1 MYQRSLI
8 KAGCVSCELN
18 TNWGWTLWPL
28 WDPGWPLPQRG
39 DVGRCSECCN
49 SGKGICSNNMLFWE
63 ELNHTW
69 IYLYYH
75 GQECVRAKST
85 VGLETVIHF
94 FYASYGPSSFIQLSF
109 IWVISVSAHHRKT
122 LCNGKQQK
130 QMFLYGKIQQGPSPF
145 WPVCFHLVPSKY
157 DAVVSPA
164 FENKAK

>member
-94 FYASYGPSSFIQLSF
+94 FYASYGPSSFSCLSSGSYQLVHTIEKRCAMESNKNKCF
-109 IWVISVSAHHRKT
+109 FMEKFNKVPPRFGPFASIW
-122 LCNGKQQK
+122 
-130 QMFLYGKIQQGPSPF
+130 FLVNTTQ
-145 WPVCFHLVPSKY
+145 
-157 DAVVSPA
+157 
-164 FENKAK
+164 